1 MPVSGPDGHAS
12 HHATGH
18 DSSGDA
24 AKSDF
29 HFASVFALVSQFA
42 TTLSASDTNAFTDLD
57 TALTEVRKTSKPGG
71 VGPDD

>member
-1 MPVSGPDGHAS
+1 MPVIMRLAMTHRETLQRAIFTSRP
-12 HHATGH
+12 
-18 DSSGDA
+18 
-24 AKSDF
+24 
-29 HFASVFALVSQFA
+29 VFALVSQFA